1 MAMRTNGGCGYCK
14 EKGHLAPICYY
25 LADELPDGWKPDPE
39 KHLWCYFLSKQ
50 YKEKRAKENSQPTLQ
65 AKEELTPPSTLAV
78 SEDHAIE
85 FHFSPFQGLALPLDE
100 LDDEKSSIKKSA
112 TEKVDPEE
120 TEFYLIAVTDDTGT
134 IADNEVTMSN
144 EEFIGR
150 EPDFVG
156 TAVQSSV
163 IGKWIS
169 DTGSANTAVGN
180 LDKKP
185 LTPKPTS
192 APKPLIMSNT
202 IPFGFQVDE
211 KPQREQCLIEDTQK
225 PQHSNLLVETDEDCH
240 ENLLQEQEPCD
251 EETLAREPS
260 SEIPPQPPEALQSS
274 PTQVSQRPNKGIPPE
289 RQIRDEQLQA
299 TWENKA
305 RTFKSGTES

>member
-1 MAMRTNGGCGYCK
+1 
-14 EKGHLAPICYY
+14 
-25 LADELPDGWKPDPE
+25 
-39 KHLWCYFLSKQ
+39 
-50 YKEKRAKENSQPTLQ
+50 
-65 AKEELTPPSTLAV
+65 
-78 SEDHAIE
+78 
-85 FHFSPFQGLALPLDE
+85 
-100 LDDEKSSIKKSA
+100 
-112 TEKVDPEE
+112 
-120 TEFYLIAVTDDTGT
+120 
-134 IADNEVTMSN
+134 MSN

-150 EPDFVG
+150 EPGFVG
-156 TAVQSSV
+156 AAVQTSI

-192 APKPLIMSNT
+192 APTPLIMSNT

-225 PQHSNLLVETDEDCH
+225 SQHSNLLVETDEDGH

-251 EETLAREPS
+251 EETLPREPS
-260 SEIPPQPPEALQSS
+260 SEIPSQPPEAPQSL
-274 PTQVSQRPNKGIPPE
+274 PTQVSQRPNKGILPE
-289 RQIRDEQLQA
+289 RHIRDEQA

-305 RTFKSGTES
+305 RNHKGGMESVEDPMQEVTILDEPRKGWQVHIPGNYRQAMKVSSLCSQNGKLRSMETA

>member
-1 MAMRTNGGCGYCK
+1 
-14 EKGHLAPICYY
+14 
-25 LADELPDGWKPDPE
+25 
-39 KHLWCYFLSKQ
+39 
-50 YKEKRAKENSQPTLQ
+50 
-65 AKEELTPPSTLAV
+65 
-78 SEDHAIE
+78 
-85 FHFSPFQGLALPLDE
+85 
-100 LDDEKSSIKKSA
+100 
-112 TEKVDPEE
+112 
-120 TEFYLIAVTDDTGT
+120 VTDDTGT
-134 IADNEVTMSN
+134 IADNVIHPQARHPIQNEIKSLNLYGVSRLGVDYVNEVTMSN
-144 EEFIGR
+144 EEFTGR

-202 IPFGFQVDE
+202 IPFRFQVDE

-225 PQHSNLLVETDEDCH
+225 PQHSNLLVETDE

-305 RTFKSGTES
+305 YLQRWYGVSGGSHAGSYYTR